1 MEYFARDYEPAGFN
15 GIEVTATGKRI
26 EAGPVAGKKS
36 KSVTGAA
43 SVLLAINR
51 DSLSWTTQPNGDE
64 RTEVTLVTS
73 EMSSSGRVLGY
84 HVREVEVVVEKA
96 KVGSSDKVEL
106 AVRTEVPA
114 KTDHIRLVLRD
125 APSGRLGA
133 FDLPTASLVAAN
145 ASSSR

>member
-1 MEYFARDYEPAGFN
+1 
-15 GIEVTATGKRI
+15 
-26 EAGPVAGKKS
+26 VAGKKS